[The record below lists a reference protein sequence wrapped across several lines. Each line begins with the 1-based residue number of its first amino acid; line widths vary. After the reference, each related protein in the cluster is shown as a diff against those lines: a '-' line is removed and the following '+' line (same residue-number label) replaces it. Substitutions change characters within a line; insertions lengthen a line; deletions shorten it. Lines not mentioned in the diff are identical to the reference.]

1 MHIAGCRLWTVYATY
16 GGGHSVVLLWA
27 WLADNFKP
35 YFYDLIC
42 ALVALIGVC
51 IIFYAPQTIH

>member
-1 MHIAGCRLWTVYATY
+1 MPHCRLPALDGICNLWR
-16 GGGHSVVLLWA
+16 GHSVVLLWA